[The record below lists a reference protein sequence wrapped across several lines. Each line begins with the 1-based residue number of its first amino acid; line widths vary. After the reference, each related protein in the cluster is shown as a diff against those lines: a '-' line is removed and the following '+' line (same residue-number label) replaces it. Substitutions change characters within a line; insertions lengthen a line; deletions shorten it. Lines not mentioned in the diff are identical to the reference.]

1 MTDLEFNDFEDIPDI
16 PGFDPD
22 EYFMRRA
29 LKLAEEAFDLDEVP
43 VGALIVHEGQIVGKG
58 YNQRQMLSDPT
69 AHAEIL
75 AITAAANALGDWR
88 LSGCT
93 LYVTLEPCIMCSGAI
108 VLARIDRVVY
118 GASDPKAG
126 AVENLYQILSDSRL
140 NHCPEVRSGVLANEA
155 GSLLT
160 EFFRKQRS
168 LGKK

>member
-1 MTDLEFNDFEDIPDI
+1 MTDFNFDHSETIPDI

-22 EYFMRRA
+22 EYYMRRA
-29 LKLAEEAFDLDEVP
+29 MKLAEEAFELDEVP
-43 VGALIVHEGQIVGKG
+43 VGALVVHDGQLIGKG
-58 YNQRQMLSDPT
+58 YNQRQILSDPT

-75 AITAAANALGDWR
+75 AITAAASALGDWR

-108 VLARIDRVVY
+108 VLARLDRVVY

-126 AVENLYQILSDSRL
+126 AVENRYQILNDTRL
-140 NHCPEVRSGVLANEA
+140 NHQPEVRGGVLANEA
-155 GSLLT
+155 GSLLV

-168 LGKK
+168 MGKK